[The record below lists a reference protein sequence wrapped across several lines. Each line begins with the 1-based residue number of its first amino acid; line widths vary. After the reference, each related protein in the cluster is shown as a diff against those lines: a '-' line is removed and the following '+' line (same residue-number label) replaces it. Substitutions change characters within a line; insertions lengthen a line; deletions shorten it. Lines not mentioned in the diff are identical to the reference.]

1 MIHLARGEE
10 GTFFYY
16 LALLIGMA
24 LVGAYFWFIMNTSIV
39 VVSILFYWILVLGGL
54 LLVGSAF
61 GFASANTRSSR
72 VGLTMITGILG
83 GIHGYLLFTMY
94 DVILAIILFA
104 WMAFGL
110 LVAFAAFNWLYESE

>member
-1 MIHLARGEE
+1 MIHLVRGEE

-16 LALLIGMA
+16 LGLLMGMA
-24 LVGAYFWFIMNTSIV
+24 LLGAYFWFIMNAPV
-39 VVSILFYWILVLGGL
+39 VVNMLFYLILVLGGI

-72 VGLTMITGILG
+72 VALTMLTGILG
-83 GIHGYLLFTMY
+83 GIHAYLVFTIF
-94 DVILAIILFA
+94 DFILAIILFA

-110 LVAFAAFNWLYESE
+110 LIAFAAFNWLFE

>member
-24 LVGAYFWFIMNTSIV
+24 LVGAYFWYIMNTTV
-39 VVSILFYWILVLGGL
+39 LVVSILFRLILVLGGL
-54 LLVGSAF
+54 LLVATAF
-61 GFASANTRSSR
+61 GFAAAKTRSSR
-72 VGLTMITGILG
+72 VALTMMTGILG
-83 GIHGYLLFTMY
+83 GIHAYLIFTMY
-94 DVILAIILFA
+94 DLIMGIILFA

-110 LVAFAAFNWLYESE
+110 LIAFAAFNWLYE

>member
-24 LVGAYFWFIMNTSIV
+24 LLGAYFWTIMNATIV
-39 VVSILFYWILVLGGL
+39 VVNIIFHFLLVLGGM
-54 LLVGSAF
+54 LLVVSAF

-72 VGLTMITGILG
+72 VGLTMLTGILG
-83 GIHGYLLFTMY
+83 GIHAYLVFMMFDLIMGI
-94 DVILAIILFA
+94 VLFA

-110 LVAFAAFNWLYESE
+110 LIAFAAFNWLYE

>member
-1 MIHLARGEE
+1 VIHLVRGEE

-24 LVGAYFWFIMNTSIV
+24 LVGAYFWYLMTSTIV

-54 LLVGSAF
+54 LLVGTAF
-61 GFASANTRSSR
+61 GFASAKTRSSR
-72 VGLTMITGILG
+72 VALTMLTGILG
-83 GIHGYLLFTMY
+83 GIHGYLIFTMY
-94 DVILAIILFA
+94 DLIMGIILFA

-110 LVAFAAFNWLYESE
+110 LIAFAAFAWLHE